1 MPITLTLLEPVT
13 LPADVKVQVFD
24 VLPPP
29 PKGTFSDIPVDVG
42 PQYEGQ
48 RVRKP
53 EMFVELGG
61 PDVKYKFE
69 LFRIRKPEEIEDGK
83 VIVIGPDI
91 PELKEG
97 SSIPYAVIIEATGK
111 GLEPEGEGVLERR
124 IHEFSNYV
132 MGYMHLNQRDQIWLR
147 LSKKAVQKGLNTF
160 RYIGTVLYRLFKSA
174 FPIIE
179 KMRVI
184 FVTDPRVVELLYP
197 QAQKIYEER
206 DRRAL
211 GLRDEDV
218 DMFYSCK
225 LCQSFAPTHVC
236 IITPERPSACGAI
249 SWIDAR
255 IAAKI
260 DPKGPIQPVPKGK
273 LLDSIGGEYEGA
285 NEAVRKLSNGAIQ
298 RVKLY
303 SLFEYPPTICGC
315 FEIATFYIPELNAV
329 GLVNRGYPGNTP
341 IGLRFSQ
348 IADTVAG
355 GRQVPG
361 FQGIGYVYLRSKKL
375 FQKDGGW
382 IRIVWMTSEIKQRVL
397 DAIPPELRD
406 KIATEKEATT
416 VEELKK
422 FLMEKGH
429 PIVKLL
435 KEKEKPKV
443 EEKKEVKVE
452 EKALPAAPP
461 TPAAPEAPAVAPAA
475 PQVPAPV
482 AVTATPQQVTIS
494 PQAAGGIT
502 VSVTIPLP
510 LLQQQQQAA
519 QTPMTLVFKGVKI
532 RAEKLVIKRAGTG
545 ESK

>member
-1 MPITLTLLEPVT
+1 
-13 LPADVKVQVFD
+13 
-24 VLPPP
+24 
-29 PKGTFSDIPVDVG
+29 
-42 PQYEGQ
+42 
-48 RVRKP
+48 
-53 EMFVELGG
+53 
-61 PDVKYKFE
+61 
-69 LFRIRKPEEIEDGK
+69 
-83 VIVIGPDI
+83 
-91 PELKEG
+91 
-97 SSIPYAVIIEATGK
+97 
-111 GLEPEGEGVLERR
+111 
-124 IHEFSNYV
+124 
-132 MGYMHLNQRDQIWLR
+132 
-147 LSKKAVQKGLNTF
+147 
-160 RYIGTVLYRLFKSA
+160 
-174 FPIIE
+174 
-179 KMRVI
+179 
-184 FVTDPRVVELLYP
+184 
-197 QAQKIYEER
+197 
-206 DRRAL
+206 
-211 GLRDEDV
+211 
-218 DMFYSCK
+218 
-225 LCQSFAPTHVC
+225 
-236 IITPERPSACGAI
+236 
-249 SWIDAR
+249 
-255 IAAKI
+255 
-260 DPKGPIQPVPKGK
+260 
-273 LLDSIGGEYEGA
+273 
-285 NEAVRKLSNGAIQ
+285 
-298 RVKLY
+298 Y
-303 SLFEYPPTICGC
+303 SLFDYPPTICGC
-315 FEIATFYIPELNAV
+315 FEIATFYIPELDAV

-382 IRIVWMTSEIKQRVL
+382 TRIVWMTSEIKQRVL

-532 RAEKLVIKRAGTG
+532 RAEKLVIKRTGVG